1 MALSHPFP
9 LILKG
14 QILLM
19 SIFRE
24 WEEVLKTILCVSLRS
39 RSLISVQRVAEFL
52 FKKKK
57 LIANKP
63 FLPSN
68 YLVCISGQNADKHQ
82 ASIMKRTFKVPDV
95 KTIKQQSQFWR
106 EPCILQKAVYKP
118 KAKVRFARDGI
129 SR

>member
-1 MALSHPFP
+1 MLLLHDSITPLP

-14 QILLM
+14 QSLFM

-24 WEEVLKTILCVSLRS
+24 WEEVFKTILCVSLKS

-63 FLPSN
+63 LLPSN
-68 YLVCISGQNADKHQ
+68 YLVCISGQKADKHQ
-82 ASIMKRTFKVPDV
+82 ASIIKRTFKVPDV
-95 KTIKQQSQFWR
+95 KTIK
-106 EPCILQKAVYKP
+106 
-118 KAKVRFARDGI
+118 
-129 SR
+129 

>member
-24 WEEVLKTILCVSLRS
+24 WEEVFKTILCVSLRS

-57 LIANKP
+57 IN
-63 FLPSN
+63 
-68 YLVCISGQNADKHQ
+68 C
-82 ASIMKRTFKVPDV
+82 
-95 KTIKQQSQFWR
+95 KQTSSAQQLLGLYIWSECR
-106 EPCILQKAVYKP
+106 
-118 KAKVRFARDGI
+118 
-129 SR
+129 